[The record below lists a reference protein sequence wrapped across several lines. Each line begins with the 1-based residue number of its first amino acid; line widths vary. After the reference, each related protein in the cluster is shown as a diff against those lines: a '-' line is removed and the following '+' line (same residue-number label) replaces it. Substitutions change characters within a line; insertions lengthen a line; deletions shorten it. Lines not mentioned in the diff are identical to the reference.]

1 MAEKE
6 GKKKRKKELK
16 AQKKAAAEAK
26 EGEKSDKNDQQTAA
40 TPSGG
45 GVLQWIVMAVV
56 IAISSGSGFT
66 LGRLFAG
73 SRASGDPNALVQ
85 EPPKKKHKQEKT
97 GPTAEQQEVWHYE
110 ELEPVIAN
118 PDVPGSTR
126 YVRVVLI
133 LEMSGELD
141 KTEGM
146 KFLNAKKHALIN
158 WLNIYLKSLT
168 LEELRGDKNM
178 KRIQSRILDA
188 FNEQLWPDSKPKIKK
203 VLLKEF
209 AIQ

>member
-6 GKKKRKKELK
+6 DRKKQKKELK
-16 AQKKAAAEAK
+16 AQKKP
-26 EGEKSDKNDQQTAA
+26 EKNDKNDQQTAA
-40 TPSGG
+40 TASGG
-45 GVLQWIVMAVV
+45 GALQWIVMAVV
-56 IAISSGSGFT
+56 IAVLSGSGFI

-73 SRASGDPNALVQ
+73 PRASADPNAIVQ
-85 EPPKKKHKQEKT
+85 EPPKKHHKQEET
-97 GPTAEQQEVWHYE
+97 DPTAEQQEVWHYE
-110 ELEPVIAN
+110 KLEPVVAN
-118 PDVPGSTR
+118 PDVPGSMR
-126 YVRVVLI
+126 YIRAVLT

-141 KTEGM
+141 RIEGE
-146 KFLNAKKHALIN
+146 KFLNAKKPVLIN

-178 KRIQSRILDA
+178 KRIQARILDA
-188 FNEQLWPDSKPKIKK
+188 FNEQLWPDSKPKIKN